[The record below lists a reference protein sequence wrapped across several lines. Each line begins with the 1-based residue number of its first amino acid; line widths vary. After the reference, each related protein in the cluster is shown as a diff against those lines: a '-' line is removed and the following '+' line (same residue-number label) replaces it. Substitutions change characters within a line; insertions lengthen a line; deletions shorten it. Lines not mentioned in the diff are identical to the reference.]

1 MANRDK
7 AIHPAGHEAVDRL
20 DDLRSGLNRIAD
32 SFAEEIEARRQA
44 ERRLRTSERR
54 YYSLF
59 QESPVAITV
68 SSVTGDRYDLVN
80 QAFLDMFGYAEEDLE
95 HLKVS
100 DIHSD
105 MNKRE
110 MMRAEAA
117 QKGAVHDFEF
127 PLRRKDGSEI
137 DCLVTSIARYG
148 TDGSVIGFQGVIRNV
163 TALNRARE
171 ALQQSEAVANLLA
184 AENRGMAEIGRIM
197 SSSFDIDTVYEQF
210 AVELKRMLPFDVVSI
225 NIVDERNN
233 TFSRVYRS
241 GIPLRGRSRARRSSE
256 NTVSAEVVR
265 TRAPVVIADA
275 AKGDWMVRFPN
286 IRRQVDSGIRSI
298 LLIPLMFEGKILGAI
313 NLSSVTPGAYSD
325 TEAKFAERVAS
336 QIAGSIANAE
346 LYAAIAEAERQLGQ
360 RAEELARSN
369 AELETFAYV
378 ASHDLQEPLRMVSS
392 YVKLLEQ
399 RYKDRLDDAAD
410 DFIHY
415 AVDGAERMQAL
426 INDLLAFSRVGT
438 HVEPFE
444 PTDCSGVVE
453 EALINLHVAVEEC
466 GAKVTTDDMPTLT
479 ADRGQLVQVFQ
490 NLIGNAVKF
499 RGDRP
504 ANVHVGARPCE
515 DGWELWVSDNGIG
528 IDSKHYE
535 RIFAVFQRLHRR
547 SEYDGT
553 GIGLAICKKIVER
566 HGGRMWVESEVGRG
580 STFRLTIPA
589 SPPATDSLPSPV
601 AGQGQGEGAPT

>member
-7 AIHPAGHEAVDRL
+7 ATDLAGHEAVDRL

-171 ALQQSEAVANLLA
+171 ALQRSEAVANLLA

-210 AVELKRMLPFDVVSI
+210 AVELKRILPFDVVSI
-225 NIVDERNN
+225 NIVDERDN

-325 TEAKFAERVAS
+325 TEAKLAERVAS

-399 RYKDRLDDAAD
+399 RYKDRLDADAD

-444 PTDCSGVVE
+444 PTDCSGVVD

-504 ANVHVGARPCE
+504 ATVHVGARPCE

-528 IDSKHYE
+528 IDSKYYE

-589 SPPATDSLPSPV
+589 SPPADSLPSPV
-601 AGQGQGEGAPT
+601 AGQG

>member
-1 MANRDK
+1 M
-7 AIHPAGHEAVDRL
+7 DRL

-275 AKGDWMVRFPN
+275 AKGDWMIRFPN

-444 PTDCSGVVE
+444 PTDCSGVVD

-504 ANVHVGARPCE
+504 AKVHVGARPCE

-528 IDSKHYE
+528 IDSKYYE

-580 STFRLTIPA
+580 STFHLTIPA
-589 SPPATDSLPSPV
+589 SPPAIDSLPSPV
-601 AGQGQGEGAPT
+601 AGQG